1 MKITS
6 IKVMKRKNLGNYEH
20 EEITVEAI
28 LAEGESAEVEIL
40 KLQTL
45 VDDALNGTLGKD
57 APATE
62 PTPPA
67 KEEKAKQTRAKK
79 EPAPGKEEPK
89 KETLASGQ
97 EIPPTIPSEDASGS
111 GETKVVGRVDTANGA
126 PAKSEAPEASPS
138 VVGKGIVAYDST
150 VKEHRSRFAAYL
162 NTNFPKWTP
171 DIQHGKAESPAK
183 SAYAAKVQTFSKGL
197 HGKAFEDAK
206 GNMLDSFKTEIET
219 FFAHA
224 K

>member
-1 MKITS
+1 MQITS
-6 IKVMKRKNLGNYEH
+6 IKFLKRIQTAQYEH
-20 EEITVEAI
+20 EEVELTAT
-28 LAEGESAEVEIL
+28 LHEGDSAREGLEQL
-40 KLQTL
+40 KQEAYI
-45 VDDALNGTLGKD
+45 ALGLFSV
-57 APATE
+57 AQATE

-67 KEEKAKQTRAKK
+67 KEEKPKQTRAKK

-126 PAKSEAPEASPS
+126 PAKSEASEASPS
-138 VVGKGIVAYDST
+138 VAGKGIVAYDST